1 MDRSIL
7 CPVVKVNFSEQ
18 VTLRPTK
25 EEKPVQRKISRDGV
39 PIKNNI
45 KCKGSEARVAGK
57 KVVEGGGIRRR

>member
-45 KCKGSEARVAGK
+45 KCKGSSEEA
-57 KVVEGGGIRRR
+57 